1 MGLGLRPQTR
11 CAFEGVRRARVG
23 QRTMSLHEREPHIH
37 IEDGHGGRVSINVT
51 HYGRVPDLTRE
62 FSSDVVRQAVNKWR
76 RSSREHR
83 ILNAARGLSW
93 TAYRLVEAHLIRERC
108 LAVEYKLERKAE
120 RASWSRPSAD
130 AQQPDERDV
139 RRVERAELD
148 AQQRERTPIRVPTKD
163 EAERANDQSWLDA
176 LLSHIE
182 RPDVPERTETLTERA
197 QRELAETKARKP
209 KDGRSERRAMTR
221 ALAERE
227 ESLRDLVEV
236 TPQRDTAIDR
246 AMRDTQAERAQ
257 PQRERDRS
265 R

>member
-1 MGLGLRPQTR
+1 
-11 CAFEGVRRARVG
+11 
-23 QRTMSLHEREPHIH
+23 MSLHEREPHIH